1 LKKIIFY
8 SLLLASQLLAQQ
20 REFRINRD
28 LIQAGNFFNSELHYF
43 PTTDGFNVYYI
54 YKIPYSQLF
63 FEKVEDEFSSGLII
77 NIEIR
82 DSIDNVIKRAFDEKN
97 ISVKDFNV
105 TNSRSIYLQGFINIK
120 LNQGKYKLSAIISE
134 KTSRRERKLPP
145 KEFTLSNSE
154 KIFDLII
161 LEPNSIL
168 CEGVDS
174 YILSNNSSSIPFNMP
189 EEILAVPVSDSTINS
204 LTINVKRGDTTIL
217 SNKANTQ
224 LIICNPVFNVCD
236 GKITISTTKESP
248 DIKYFLF
255 SNFSSELTEGPI
267 NLEIIP
273 DKNISKKKTFNL
285 DVIWIGKPFSLRDPE
300 GAIKY
305 LKIIETDDK
314 VSELLKKDDLQK
326 ALYDYWQKNDPTPNT
341 KYNELMNEFYQR
353 IDYADKH
360 FQTISGNDGLKT
372 DRGKTY
378 IKYGQPD
385 KIERDTNNDDHVVE
399 SWYYNNPKRT
409 FVFIDIDGTGKF
421 NLANQK

>member
-1 LKKIIFY
+1 MKKIIFY

-43 PTTDGFNVYYI
+43 PITDGFNVYYI

-63 FEKVEDEFSSGLII
+63 FEKVEDEFSSGLTI
-77 NIEIR
+77 NIELR
-82 DSIDNVIKRAFDEKN
+82 DSVNNIVKRAFDEKN
-97 ISVKDFNV
+97 ISVKDFDI

-120 LNQGKYKLSAIISE
+120 LKQGKYKLSTIISD

-145 KEFTLSNSE
+145 KEFTLLNSD
-154 KIFDLII
+154 KIFDPII
-161 LEPNSIL
+161 LEPKIIS

-189 EEILAVPVSDSTINS
+189 EDILAVPVSDTTINY
-204 LTINVKRGDTTIL
+204 LTINVKRGDTTLL
-217 SNKANTQ
+217 SNETNTQ
-224 LIICNPVFNVCD
+224 IIICNPVLNLCED
-236 GKITISTTKESP
+236 KITIGLTKELP
-248 DIKYFLF
+248 GIKYFLF
-255 SNFSSELTEGPI
+255 NNFSSKLTEGPI

-273 DKNISKKKTFNL
+273 NKEITKKKTFNL

-300 GAIKY
+300 NAIKY
-305 LKIIETDDK
+305 LKIIDTDDK
-314 VSELLKKDDLQK
+314 VTELLKKDDLQK
-326 ALYDYWQKNDPTPNT
+326 ALYDYWQNNDPTPNT

-360 FQTISGNDGLKT
+360 FQTIGGNDGTKT

-378 IKYGQPD
+378 IKYGEPD
-385 KIERDTNNDDHVVE
+385 KIERDSNNDDHVVE

-409 FVFIDIDGTGKF
+409 FIFIDIDGTGKF